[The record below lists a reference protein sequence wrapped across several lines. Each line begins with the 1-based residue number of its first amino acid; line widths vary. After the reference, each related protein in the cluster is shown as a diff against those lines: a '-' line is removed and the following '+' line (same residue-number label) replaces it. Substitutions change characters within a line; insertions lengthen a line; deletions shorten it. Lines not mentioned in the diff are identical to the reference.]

1 VDQLAPR
8 PPAALTRRR
17 FLRWAGL
24 GLASTALAGCG
35 WARSETPQ
43 PLAAL
48 DAAAAASSTPTVTP
62 TATAAATATA
72 TATPTAAATPTATAT
87 PAAAT
92 ATATAT
98 PTAAATPTAT
108 ATAIPTDTAV
118 PTATSTATPPFAPD
132 PELELMLGQMLLVGF
147 RGLAVDDQ
155 HPIVADIRQR
165 HLGGVVLFDV
175 DGPARSRV
183 RNVQSLEQVQ
193 ALTASLQAAAA
204 TPLLIAAD
212 QEGGKVARLSPRQGF
227 PATPSHQQLGELAD
241 PAITAGAAGE
251 IARLLAAAGVN
262 LNLAPVVDLNTN
274 PDNPV
279 IARYERSFG
288 ADPALVSRLAAA
300 FVQAHHQQGVLC
312 CLKHFPGHGSS
323 TADSHHG
330 LADVSDTWVRE
341 ELQPYRDLIQAGLA
355 DSIMTAHVFNV
366 HLDPVYPATLSHDT
380 VQGLLRGELGY
391 DGVVISDDMQ
401 MGAIRGYYGY
411 DDAVL
416 AAIDAG
422 VDILAISNNVLF
434 EEDVVSRTV
443 LILRW
448 AVEQGRISRA
458 RIEQSYGRIQR
469 LKQRLVAG

>member
-1 VDQLAPR
+1 VDQLTPR
-8 PPAALTRRR
+8 SPAALTRRH
-17 FLRWAGL
+17 FLRLAGL

-35 WARSETPQ
+35 LARGETPQ

-48 DAAAAASSTPTVTP
+48 DAAAAASSTPTATP
-62 TATAAATATA
+62 TGTATPTTAATATSTA
-72 TATPTAAATPTATAT
+72 TSTATPTATTS
-87 PAAAT
+87 
-92 ATATAT
+92 
-98 PTAAATPTAT
+98 
-108 ATAIPTDTAV
+108 PTDTAT
-118 PTATSTATPPFAPD
+118 PTATSTATPSPTATPAFAPD

-183 RNVQSLEQVQ
+183 RNVQSLEQLR

-204 TPLLIAAD
+204 TPLLVAAD

-227 PATPSHQQLGELAD
+227 PDTPSHQQLGELAD
-241 PAITAGAAGE
+241 PAITAAAAGE

-300 FVQAHHQQGVLC
+300 FIEAHHAAGVLC

-330 LADVSDTWVRE
+330 LTDVTDTWTQE

-355 DSIMTAHVFNV
+355 DSVMTAHVFNAR
-366 HLDPVYPATLSHDT
+366 LDPVYPATLSRAAID
-380 VQGLLRGELGY
+380 GLLRGELGY

-401 MGAIRGYYGY
+401 MGAIRGNYGY
-411 DDAVL
+411 EDAVL
-416 AAIDAG
+416 AAVDAG

-443 LILRW
+443 QILRR
-448 AVEQGRISRA
+448 AVEQGRISRP
-458 RIEQSYGRIQR
+458 RVEQSYARIQR
-469 LKQRLVAG
+469 LKQRLAAA